1 MKFGLKET
9 TIQKICGVFAKYPQV
24 EKAVIY
30 GSRAK
35 GNYKNGSDIDLTLYG
50 GKDLTQNILSKMLW
64 EIDDLLLPYTI
75 DLSIF
80 HNLSDPDFIEHIQR
94 VGMVFY
100 QKEPRRGLKAVNDQ
114 ARQNQ

>member
-24 EKAVIY
+24 DQAVIY

-35 GNYKNGSDIDLTLYG
+35 GNYKNGSDIDLTLHG
-50 GKDLTQNILSKMLW
+50 GEGLTLNILYKILE
-64 EIDDLLLPYTI
+64 EIDDLLLPYTV

-80 HNLSDPDFIEHIQR
+80 HDLSDPDFIEHIQR

-100 QKEPRRGLKAVNDQ
+100 KREPRKVLKTAKGL
-114 ARQNQ
+114 AR

>member
-1 MKFGLKET
+1 M
-9 TIQKICGVFAKYPQV
+9 QKICGVFAKYPQV

-30 GSRAK
+30 GSRAR

-50 GKDLTQNILSKMLW
+50 GKDLTLNILYKMLR

-80 HNLSDPDFIEHIQR
+80 HDLSDPDFIEHIQR

-100 QKEPRRGLKAVNDQ
+100 QTEPRKAFKAEKGPV
-114 ARQNQ
+114 RQIQ